1 MARSNRDGKSRVV
14 VTGIGA
20 ITALGSDPEESW
32 RNLLAGKSGIRTI
45 TQFDASPFPTRIAA
59 EVDFDQPM
67 SFVGRKDLRRM
78 SRFVQFALFA
88 CHQAITNAGI
98 DLQSENSSEIGVI
111 IGTGIG
117 SLTTTERE
125 CGTLLRR
132 GGMRVNPNFLPM
144 MLPNMAASQVT
155 RILGIHGYSSTIVT
169 ACSSG
174 AQAIGDAVEVIRR
187 GGAQV
192 MLAGGSEASICALG
206 MSSFSVLRAL
216 SLRNDEPTRAS
227 RPFDR
232 DRDGLVPAE
241 GATTLVLE
249 NLDRAKR
256 RNAPILAEITGYGA
270 SSDAYHVVAPHPK
283 GDGAVNAMTRALKDA
298 EIPPDDVDYI
308 NAHATSTPVGDD
320 IETLAIK
327 RVFGD
332 RAYKI
337 PVSST
342 KSMVGHSM
350 GASGAIEAL
359 ASIMS
364 ITDNA
369 VHPTINYET
378 PDPECDLDYVPN
390 VARELP
396 VRTALSNSFAF
407 GGHNTVL
414 AFQRFEG

>member
-1 MARSNRDGKSRVV
+1 MARSDRDGKSRVV

-20 ITALGSDPEESW
+20 ITALGNDPDESW
-32 RNLLAGKSGIRTI
+32 HNLLAGKSGIRTI

-88 CHQAITNAGI
+88 CDQAITNAGI
-98 DLQSENSSEIGVI
+98 DLRSEDSSDIGVI

-125 CGTLLRR
+125 CGTLFRR

-144 MLPNMAASQVT
+144 MLPNMATSQVT
-155 RILGIHGYSSTIVT
+155 RIFGIHGYSSTTVT

-174 AQAIGDAVEVIRR
+174 AQAIGDAAEVIRR

-241 GATTLVLE
+241 GATTFVLE
-249 NLDRAKR
+249 NLDRAQR
-256 RNAPILAEITGYGA
+256 RNAPILAEITGYGT

-283 GDGAVNAMTRALKDA
+283 GDGAVKAMTQALDDA
-298 EIPPDDVDYI
+298 AISPDEVDYI

-320 IETLAIK
+320 VETLAIK

-332 RAYKI
+332 RAYKL
-337 PVSST
+337 PVSAT
-342 KSMVGHSM
+342 KSMLGHAM

-359 ASIMS
+359 AAILSIR
-364 ITDNA
+364 DNV

-378 PDPECDLDYVPN
+378 PDPDCDLDYVPN
-390 VARELP
+390 EARELP

-407 GGHNTVL
+407 GGHNVVL
-414 AFQRFEG
+414 AFQRFEV

>member
-1 MARSNRDGKSRVV
+1 MGRSDRDGNSRVV

-20 ITALGSDPEESW
+20 ITAVGNDPEESW

-59 EVDFDQPM
+59 EIDFDQPM
-67 SFVGRKDLRRM
+67 PFVGRKDLRRM

-88 CHQAITNAGI
+88 CNQAMTNAGI
-98 DLQSENSSEIGVI
+98 DIENEESSEIGVI

-155 RILGIHGYSSTIVT
+155 RVFGIHGYSSTIVT

-249 NLDRAKR
+249 KLDRAKR
-256 RNAPILAEITGYGA
+256 RNAPILAEVTGYGA
-270 SSDAYHVVAPHPK
+270 SSDAYHVVAPHPT
-283 GDGAVNAMTRALKDA
+283 GDGAVNAMSQALKDA
-298 EIPPDDVDYI
+298 AIPPDHVDYI

-320 IETLAIK
+320 VETLAIK

-359 ASIMS
+359 AAIMAVR
-364 ITDNA
+364 DDV

-378 PDPECDLDYVPN
+378 PDPDCDLDYVPN

>member
-1 MARSNRDGKSRVV
+1 MARCDRDGKSRVV

-20 ITALGSDPEESW
+20 TTALGNDPEKSW
-32 RNLLAGKSGIRTI
+32 GNLLAGKSGIRTI

-59 EVDFDQPM
+59 EVDFTDSMP
-67 SFVGRKDLRRM
+67 FVGRKDLRRM

-98 DLQSENSSEIGVI
+98 EIENEDSSEIGVI

-125 CGTLLRR
+125 CGTLLKR

-155 RILGIHGYSSTIVT
+155 RILGIHGYSSTIAT
-169 ACSSG
+169 ACASG
-174 AQAIGDAVEVIRR
+174 AQAIGDAAEVIRR
-187 GGAQV
+187 GGAQI

-206 MSSFSVLRAL
+206 MASFSVLRAL
-216 SLRNDEPTRAS
+216 SLRNDEPAKAS
-227 RPFDR
+227 RPFDGE
-232 DRDGLVPAE
+232 RDGLVPAE
-241 GATTLVLE
+241 GAATLVLE
-249 NLDRAKR
+249 NLDRAKS

-283 GDGAVNAMTRALKDA
+283 GDGAVKAMSLALEDA
-298 EIPPDDVDYI
+298 EISPDEVDYV

-320 IETLAIK
+320 VETLAIK

-332 RAYKI
+332 RAYKL

-342 KSMVGHSM
+342 KSMIGHAM

-359 ASIMS
+359 AAILSIR
-364 ITDNA
+364 DNI

-378 PDPECDLDYVPN
+378 QDPDCDLDYVPN
-390 VARELP
+390 EARELP
-396 VRTALSNSFAF
+396 VRTAISNSFAF
-407 GGHNTVL
+407 GGHNVVL

>member
-1 MARSNRDGKSRVV
+1 MARSDRNGKSRVV

-20 ITALGSDPEESW
+20 ITALGNDPDESW
-32 RNLLAGKSGIRTI
+32 HNLLAGKSGIRTI

-88 CHQAITNAGI
+88 CDQAITNAGI
-98 DLQSENSSEIGVI
+98 DLPSEDSSDIGVI

-125 CGTLLRR
+125 CGTLFRR

-144 MLPNMAASQVT
+144 MLPNMATSQVT
-155 RILGIHGYSSTIVT
+155 RIFGIHGYSSTTVT

-174 AQAIGDAVEVIRR
+174 AQAIGDAAEVIRR

-241 GATTLVLE
+241 GATTFVLE
-249 NLDRAKR
+249 NLDRAQR
-256 RNAPILAEITGYGA
+256 RNAPILAEITGYGT

-283 GDGAVNAMTRALKDA
+283 GDGAVKAMTQALDDA
-298 EIPPDDVDYI
+298 AISPDEVDYI

-320 IETLAIK
+320 VETLAIK

-332 RAYKI
+332 RAYKL
-337 PVSST
+337 PVSAT
-342 KSMVGHSM
+342 KSMLGHAM

-359 ASIMS
+359 AAILSIR
-364 ITDNA
+364 DNV

-378 PDPECDLDYVPN
+378 PDPDCDLDYVPN
-390 VARELP
+390 EARELP

-407 GGHNTVL
+407 GGHNVVL
-414 AFQRFEG
+414 AFQRFEV